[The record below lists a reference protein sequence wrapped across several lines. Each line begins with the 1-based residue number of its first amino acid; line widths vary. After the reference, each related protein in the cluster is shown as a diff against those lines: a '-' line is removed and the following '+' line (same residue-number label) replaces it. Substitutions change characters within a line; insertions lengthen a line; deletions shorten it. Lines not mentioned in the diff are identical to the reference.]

1 MELGVRGE
9 RHNVLRWLAIVAFV
23 TGSGLSQP
31 GVAEVAGAAWDWS
44 HVELEARKFMLVAHV
59 SVRITA
65 PSATQLEREL
75 VRVSGHR
82 ELGVPPG
89 GVWRIEAENRL
100 PGVSSRVTVWL
111 ARDTLQLLQRE
122 RFDSIHRG
130 RYKRTRFLEEGAYE
144 WQRRGAGAPR
154 GSAPERWPL
163 KRERL
168 LPAARSEPCT
178 DSLGLLLLAPELV
191 RSERMRTQARLCTD
205 DGSIGVMLT
214 HQGDARYPVTHARV
228 RAGTPLRSES
238 RTPCAHVGIAL
249 ENENEGTDD
258 FRLLGLTG
266 RLQLCIDMES
276 GAPLQLT
283 GTEPRLGS
291 FTINAM
297 RVEYGGAQGGAEP
310 AAGSAPGT

>member
-9 RHNVLRWLAIVAFV
+9 CRNVLRWLAIVVFV
-23 TGSGLSQP
+23 IGSGLSHQ
-31 GVAEVAGAAWDWS
+31 GATEVTGAAWNWS
-44 HVELEARKFMLVAHV
+44 HVELEARKFMLVARV
-59 SVRITA
+59 SVSITT

-75 VRVSGHR
+75 VQVPGHE
-82 ELGVPPG
+82 ELGVPAG
-89 GVWRIEAENRL
+89 GVWRIDAENRL

-122 RFDSIHRG
+122 RLDSIHRG
-130 RYKRTRFLEEGAYE
+130 RYKLTRFLEEGAYE

-154 GSAPERWPL
+154 GTAPERWPL

-168 LPAARSEPCT
+168 LPAVRSEPCT

-191 RSERMRTQARLCTD
+191 RSERLRMQARLCTD
-205 DGSIGVMLT
+205 DGSIAVMLT
-214 HQGDARYPVTHARV
+214 HQGDARYPVAHARV
-228 RAGTPLRSES
+228 RTGMPLRSES
-238 RTPCAHVGIAL
+238 STPCAHVGIAL
-249 ENENEGTDD
+249 ENEDEGTDD

-266 RLQLCIDMES
+266 RLQLCTDAES

-291 FTINAM
+291 FTIDATL
-297 RVEYGGAQGGAEP
+297 VEYDGGQEGAEP
-310 AAGSAPGT
+310 AGSAPGT